1 MQIYIFFKILPLFV
15 WSSRSMFCFCLKKKC
30 CPSYSSWWNI
40 HRLYWTLS
48 FECTILS
55 ITPFSRNT
63 CYWLIHHISQST
75 NKKNK
80 WDFLKDKY
88 CLVLTLPL
96 QQLHNV
102 HHGNGSHWRK
112 SYLPKTF
119 KFIKGSYCQHFM
131 TASEILR
138 KLSLMGAYEFKQNFF

>member
-1 MQIYIFFKILPLFV
+1 
-15 WSSRSMFCFCLKKKC
+15 MFCFCLKKKKDAQ
-30 CPSYSSWWNI
+30 I
-40 HRLYWTLS
+40 TVHDGIFIRAYWTLS

-63 CYWLIHHISQST
+63 CYWLLIHHISQST

-80 WDFLKDKY
+80 WDFPKDKY
-88 CLVLTLPL
+88 FLVLTLPL

-119 KFIKGSYCQHFM
+119 KFIICSYCQHFM